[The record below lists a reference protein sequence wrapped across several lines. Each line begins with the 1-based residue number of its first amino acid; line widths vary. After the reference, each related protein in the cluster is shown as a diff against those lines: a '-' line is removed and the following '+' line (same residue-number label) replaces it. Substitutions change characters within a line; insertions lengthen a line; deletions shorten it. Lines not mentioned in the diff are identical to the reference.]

1 MEEEQ
6 TKTIHIGLT
15 EAKKL
20 GKPLFDY
27 LTEDVK
33 ELSDVQQTYII
44 GYQRRLKVIIDKV
57 LPFLE
62 EYKRFIKKIERKNAE
77 MLEIIRGH

>member
-1 MEEEQ
+1 MEEKQ

-33 ELSDVQQTYII
+33 KLSDVQQTYVL
-44 GYQRRLKVIIDKV
+44 GYRDGSKAVIELV
-57 LPFLE
+57 MSFLIE
-62 EYKRFIKKIERKNAE
+62 TKRNNDE
-77 MLEIIRGH
+77 MLDIVRGR

>member
-1 MEEEQ
+1 MGEEQ

-27 LTEDVK
+27 LTKDVK
-33 ELSDVQQTYII
+33 ELSDVQQTYVL
-44 GYQRRLKVIIDKV
+44 GYQDGSKAVLEEV
-57 LPFLE
+57 LPFLRE
-62 EYKRFIKKIERKNAE
+62 LKRNNDE
-77 MLEIIRGH
+77 MLEIVRGR